1 MDAIFVQTGRMEQER
16 LKISQYSLQQ
26 TIFVLSV
33 NLCFQL
39 KFENMALGLKDQVS
53 EVTILAERNLEI
65 FAHIARIV
73 PNCNY
78 FREVAANASDCK
90 SIDNKK
96 SEGNTY

>member
-1 MDAIFVQTGRMEQER
+1 MNHIETSF
-16 LKISQYSLQQ
+16 I
-26 TIFVLSV
+26 VLCYFFI
-33 NLCFQL
+33 LI
-39 KFENMALGLKDQVS
+39 DQVS